1 METDEYSSSAFF
13 IAVSTKI
20 VSAVFMAAAPLIF
33 LGILYQGG
41 LGTVPVHDRSGQ
53 VIFYINNVVAALIF
67 SWLWFSISALI
78 FSSAKTS
85 VAKFRKQRDA
95 A

>member
-1 METDEYSSSAFF
+1 MEKNTDRSMSLF
-13 IAVSTKI
+13 IAIITKI
-20 VSAVFMAAAPLIF
+20 GSAIFMAAAPLIF

-41 LGTVPVHDRSGQ
+41 LGTVPVYNRGGQ
-53 VIFYINNVVAALIF
+53 VIFYVNNVVAALVF
-67 SWLWFSISALI
+67 SWLWFSISALM
-78 FSSAKTS
+78 FSFSKKA

>member
-1 METDEYSSSAFF
+1 METDEYSKSAFF
-13 IAVSTKI
+13 IVVMTKMG
-20 VSAVFMAAAPLIF
+20 SAVFTAAAPLIF
-33 LGILYQGG
+33 LAIIYQGG

-53 VIFYINNVVAALIF
+53 VLFYINNVVAALIF

-78 FSSAKTS
+78 FYFSKKA
-85 VAKFRKQRDA
+85 VAKLRKQRDA